1 VFKVFEKRD
10 NAMGKYAKFDRN
22 EVIQRATNLYWEKGF
37 HGTSMRNLQDV
48 IDMRPGSIYATFGSK
63 EGLFKETLAFY
74 TAQGIARL
82 NRCLQETSSPMA
94 GLKLFMQKLVINADT
109 CPPSG
114 MCMLA
119 KTVAELTDEQPE
131 LLQAAKNSLKT
142 MEKEFEKA
150 IIQAQAVGEIATDND
165 PKVLARHIQI
175 QITGLRSYARIH
187 DGVAPLEQMIEDVFT
202 HYPFKDS

>member
-1 VFKVFEKRD
+1 
-10 NAMGKYAKFDRN
+10 MGKNAKFDRSQ
-22 EVIQRATNLYWEKGF
+22 VIKKATDLYWEKGF

-63 EGLFKETLAFY
+63 EGLFKETLEFY

-82 NRCLQETSSPMA
+82 NNCLQQAPSPIA

-150 IIQAQAVGEIATDND
+150 IIQAQAVGEIAPDKD
-165 PKVLARHIQI
+165 PKILARHIQI
-175 QITGLRSYARIH
+175 QIMGLRSYARIH
-187 DGVAPLEQMIEDVFT
+187 DSAAPLEQMIDDVFT
-202 HYPFKDS
+202 HFPFKD

>member
-1 VFKVFEKRD
+1 
-10 NAMGKYAKFDRN
+10 MGKNAKFDRGQ
-22 EVIQRATNLYWEKGF
+22 VIEKATDLYWEKGF

-63 EGLFKETLAFY
+63 EGLFKETLEFY

-82 NRCLQETSSPMA
+82 NNCLQQAPSPIA
-94 GLKLFMQKLVINADT
+94 GLKLFIQKLVINADS

-131 LLQAAKNSLKT
+131 LLQAAKNSLKI

-150 IIQAQAVGEIATDND
+150 IMQAQAVGEIALEKD
-165 PKVLARHIQI
+165 PKILARHIQI

-202 HYPFKDS
+202 HYPFKD